1 MSNRAEEEKT
11 GKLMKKGEV
20 AGRSGEQEKRHKETN
35 GKKATTAE
43 TKPEQR
49 QTAGQV
55 RLRERRTGRKA
66 AGRKDI
72 GAGGERTG
80 VWAAQSLCLRLYNI
94 CFTMISFLT
103 A

>member
-43 TKPEQR
+43 TKPDNISR
-49 QTAGQV
+49 QDKSDCGKDAQ
-55 RLRERRTGRKA
+55 EEGRQ
-66 AGRKDI
+66 AGRTL
-72 GAGGERTG
+72 GPAGRVRACGQLK
-80 VWAAQSLCLRLYNI
+80 VCA
-94 CFTMISFLT
+94 
-103 A
+103 

>member
-1 MSNRAEEEKT
+1 
-11 GKLMKKGEV
+11 MKKGEI

-43 TKPEQR
+43 TESEQH
-49 QTAGQV
+49 QPAEQV
-55 RLRERRTGRKA
+55 RLRERCTGRKA
-66 AGRKDI
+66 AGREDV
-72 GAGGERTG
+72 GAGGARTG

>member
-1 MSNRAEEEKT
+1 M
-11 GKLMKKGEV
+11 
-20 AGRSGEQEKRHKETN
+20 

-43 TKPEQR
+43 TKPDNISR
-49 QTAGQV
+49 QDKSDCGKDAQ
-55 RLRERRTGRKA
+55 EEGRQ
-66 AGRKDI
+66 AGRTLGPG
-72 GAGGERTG
+72 GARTG